1 MSIANRLL
9 GGGTLLLAL
18 GLGGCYSNRATRAPL
33 AAILPST
40 QSQAGFTE
48 LESIPFSFQKAGLET
63 LAYASTRA
71 RVWHA
76 YFPATG
82 LASKEAPL
90 FVFLNGGPGCATTSN
105 LFSMNTAP
113 YTLDREHQQNAG
125 SQLSKN
131 PQSWTAIGNLLYIDA
146 PMTGFSYNL
155 MPNPDVTLKR
165 QAEFDVQNQN
175 PFIDAAQVIRVILR
189 FLGEHSDIR
198 NNPVVLVGESYGG
211 TRVSTMLNLLLFHEQ
226 YGTGVKVYRDATL
239 AAEIKAFFNQGLA
252 TGMASVAPEIVA
264 RQFGRQIL
272 IQPQLTGDYQN
283 QEAATMYYQDG
294 SVIDQISR
302 EAWGLPFLRAQNVDK
317 FTYVTFVVLPFC
329 GRDRYIYTKWAA
341 SPLYAWSDSLENFA
355 LQSLTSVSAMN
366 TLLGGQD
373 VRTIPGFRKEQRAEA
388 YRYHT
393 GGSSMTATE
402 GEGLSD
408 WAKAWIENEEQSNLY
423 QAALLGAQGTGSFEA
438 EFGKPDYWDAYLDTT
453 NAYVF
458 KRFMSNQATAKGYP
472 VSPDKSPLYGN
483 MFLENISLVSTLLT
497 DAELDLVIYSPAL
510 PKALE
515 RHASIVKSIAA
526 VRGSQTPLQTHGTFQ
541 VNYVPGSLAPLVTP
555 ASVTLHYPYY
565 PTSGHSVSSAQ
576 PDKLLLDVRNW
587 MAQ

>member
-155 MPNPDVTLKR
+155 MPTPDVTLKR

-341 SPLYAWSDSLENFA
+341 SPLY
-355 LQSLTSVSAMN
+355 
-366 TLLGGQD
+366 
-373 VRTIPGFRKEQRAEA
+373 
-388 YRYHT
+388 
-393 GGSSMTATE
+393 
-402 GEGLSD
+402 
-408 WAKAWIENEEQSNLY
+408 
-423 QAALLGAQGTGSFEA
+423 
-438 EFGKPDYWDAYLDTT
+438 
-453 NAYVF
+453 
-458 KRFMSNQATAKGYP
+458 
-472 VSPDKSPLYGN
+472 GN

-515 RHASIVKSIAA
+515 RHSSIVKSIAA
-526 VRGSQTPLQTHGTFQ
+526 VRGSQTSLQTHGTFQ

-565 PTSGHSVSSAQ
+565 PTSGHSVASAQ
-576 PDKLLLDVRNW
+576 PDKLFLDVRNW

>member
-1 MSIANRLL
+1 MRIANRLL

-18 GLGGCYSNRATRAPL
+18 SLGGCYSSRTNPPRVTAVRT
-33 AAILPST
+33 SS
-40 QSQAGFTE
+40 QSQAGFRE
-48 LESIPFSFQKAGLET
+48 LESIPFSFQQTGLGT

-82 LASKEAPL
+82 MAPKDAPL

-113 YTLDREHQQNAG
+113 YTLDREHQQSPG

-131 PQSWTAIGNLLYIDA
+131 PHSWTAIGNLLYIDA

-175 PFIDAAQVIRVILR
+175 PFIDAAQVIRVLLR
-189 FLGEHSDIR
+189 FLDEHSDIR

-226 YGTGVKVYRDATL
+226 YGTGVKVYKDATL
-239 AAEIKAFFNQGLA
+239 AAEIKTFFNQGLA
-252 TGMASVAPEIVA
+252 TGTASVAPEIVA
-264 RQFGRQIL
+264 RQFGRQVL
-272 IQPQLTGDYQN
+272 IQPQLTGDFQN
-283 QEAATMYYQDG
+283 QEAATLYYQDG
-294 SVIDQISR
+294 SIIDQISR
-302 EAWGLPFLRAQNVDK
+302 EAWGLPFLRVGNVDK
-317 FTYVTFVVLPFC
+317 FTYVTFIVLPFC
-329 GRDRYIYTKWAA
+329 RRDRYIYTKWAV
-341 SPLYAWSDSLENFA
+341 SPIYAWSDALENFA

-373 VRTIPGFRKEQRAEA
+373 VRDIPGFRKEQRTEA

-393 GGSSMTATE
+393 GGSSMTATA
-402 GEGLSD
+402 GEDLSE
-408 WAKAWIENEEQSNLY
+408 WAKTWIETEEQSNLY
-423 QAALLGAQGTGSFEA
+423 QAALLGAQGAGSFEA
-438 EFGKPDYWDAYLDTT
+438 EFGKPDYWDAHLDTT
-453 NAYVF
+453 NAYIF
-458 KRFMSNQATAKGYP
+458 KRFMSNQATAKGYL

-510 PKALE
+510 PKALQ
-515 RHASIVKSIAA
+515 RHTSIVKSVTA

-541 VNYVPGSLAPLVTP
+541 VNYVPGSLAPLATP

-587 MAQ
+587 MAP

>member
-1 MSIANRLL
+1 MRIANRLL
-9 GGGTLLLAL
+9 GGGALLLAL
-18 GLGGCYSNRATRAPL
+18 SLGGCYGNGSTRNRL
-33 AAILPST
+33 AVILPST
-40 QSQAGFTE
+40 QSQAGFRE

-63 LAYASTRA
+63 LNLTSTRA
-71 RVWHA
+71 RVWTA

-82 LASKEAPL
+82 MAPKDAPL
-90 FVFLNGGPGCATTSN
+90 FVFLNGGPGCSTTSN

-113 YTLDREHQQNAG
+113 YTLDREHQQSAG
-125 SQLSKN
+125 SQYSKN

-165 QAEFDVQNQN
+165 QAEFDAQNQN
-175 PFIDAAQVIRVILR
+175 PFIDAAQVIRVLLR
-189 FLGEHSDIR
+189 FLDEHSDIR

-226 YGTGVKVYRDATL
+226 YGTGAKVYKDATL
-239 AAEIKAFFNQGLA
+239 AAEIKSFFSQGLA
-252 TGMASVAPEIVA
+252 TGTVSVAPEIVA

-283 QEAATMYYQDG
+283 QEAGTLYYQDG

-302 EAWGLPFLRAQNVDK
+302 EAWGLPFLRAGNVDK

-329 GRDRYIYTKWAA
+329 GRDRYIYTKWAN
-341 SPLYAWSDSLENFA
+341 SPFYAYSDSLETFA

-373 VRTIPGFRKEQRAEA
+373 VRNIPGFRKEQRTEA

-393 GGSSMTATE
+393 GGSSMTATA
-402 GEGLSD
+402 GEDLSD
-408 WAKAWIENEEQSNLY
+408 WAKAWIETQEESNLY
-423 QAALLGAQGTGSFEA
+423 QASLLGAQGAGSFEA
-438 EFGKPDYWDAYLDTT
+438 EFGKPDYWDAHLDTT

-458 KRFMSNQATAKGYP
+458 KRFMSNQATVKGFP
-472 VSPDKSPLYGN
+472 VSPDKSPLFGN

-515 RHASIVKSIAA
+515 RHASIVKSVAT
-526 VRGSQTPLQTHGTFQ
+526 VRGSQTPLKTHGTFQ
-541 VNYVPGSLAPLVTP
+541 VNYVPGSLAPLATP
-555 ASVTLHYPYY
+555 ASVTIQYPYY